1 MLVSFS
7 EFKPEIVLLSVVVA
21 FHCFS
26 LGLSIHGY
34 RNGFIAGTVSIIY
47 CDVGCFC
54 SFSNIISLGTG
65 CGHKNLRKQA
75 GHFV

>member
-34 RNGFIAGTVSIIY
+34 RDGFIASTVAIVY
-47 CDVGCFC
+47 N
-54 SFSNIISLGTG
+54 NIG
-65 CGHKNLRKQA
+65 
-75 GHFV
+75 